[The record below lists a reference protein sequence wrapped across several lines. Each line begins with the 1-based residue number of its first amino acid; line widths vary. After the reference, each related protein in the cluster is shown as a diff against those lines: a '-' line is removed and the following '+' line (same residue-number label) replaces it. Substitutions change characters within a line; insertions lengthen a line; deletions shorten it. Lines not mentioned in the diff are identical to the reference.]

1 MLMVEVLSST
11 TISIIGLGE
20 HKIEG
25 EKGNYAQVG
34 VHCYSSSDLYN
45 WNDEGIALKV
55 SSEPNS
61 DIVQCI
67 LERPKVIYNPNTKNL
82 RYVVPFRT

>member
-1 MLMVEVLSST
+1 MV
-11 TISIIGLGE
+11 GE

-61 DIVQCI
+61 DIAQGCI
-67 LERPKVIYNPNTKNL
+67 LERPKVIYNPNTKNSL
-82 RYVVPFRT
+82 CGSI